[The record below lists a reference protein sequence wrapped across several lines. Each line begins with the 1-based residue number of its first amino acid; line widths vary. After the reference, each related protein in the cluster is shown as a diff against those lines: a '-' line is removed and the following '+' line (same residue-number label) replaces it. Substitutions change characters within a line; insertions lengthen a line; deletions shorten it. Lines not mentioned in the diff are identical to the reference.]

1 MIEIEVYARSSVAN
15 IPTVIIGVLLTI
27 LILGSCFL
35 LWKKGWHEGIR
46 YVVRLMLVEWVVLIF
61 CTTGVFRNTRVES
74 AINLIP
80 LWSYFQYPDNSYLK
94 EMAAINLLNVVMF
107 MPIGFLLKFGVPQI
121 TCQKVIL
128 VGAILSALTELSQFV
143 FRKGLC
149 EVDDVIHNVLGCVL
163 GYGLCYMI
171 LKR

>member
-1 MIEIEVYARSSVAN
+1 
-15 IPTVIIGVLLTI
+15 
-27 LILGSCFL
+27 
-35 LWKKGWHEGIR
+35 
-46 YVVRLMLVEWVVLIF
+46 
-61 CTTGVFRNTRVES
+61 
-74 AINLIP
+74 
-80 LWSYFQYPDNSYLK
+80 
-94 EMAAINLLNVVMF
+94 MAAINLLNVVMF